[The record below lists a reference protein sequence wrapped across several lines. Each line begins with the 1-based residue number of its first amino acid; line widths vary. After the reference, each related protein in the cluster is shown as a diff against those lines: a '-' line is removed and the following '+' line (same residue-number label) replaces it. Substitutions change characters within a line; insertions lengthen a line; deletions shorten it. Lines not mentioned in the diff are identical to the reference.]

1 MSGTRLYVILEPM
14 LIQTLAALWVAGS
27 LAAPPAAG
35 TQPYQPAKARK
46 RFVSLTVEQQ
56 SVQPSSFAQHPVQE
70 LLGGRRVE
78 DVHLQPYQYRTRDQ
92 LTTVTVLEY
101 RKPGYGIGATLYP
114 FGSSEGATLALRGSI
129 ESMPT
134 IHLSFEGEAPAPT
147 YDLTG
152 GRAVDVG
159 VGIDMSDRSGGWG
172 VGSHA
177 FVIGGVGR
185 AQTDQRDGTRYFGEG
200 GGGIMFG
207 PFGVDIA
214 VKYIVTRFDLPETH
228 ELRTIPV
235 CVRGTLTF

>member
-14 LIQTLAALWVAGS
+14 LIQTLAALWVAGA
-27 LAAPPAAG
+27 LAAPPQAA
-35 TQPYQPAKARK
+35 TQPYHAAKARK
-46 RFVSLTVEQQ
+46 RFISLTFEKQ
-56 SVQPSSFAQHPVQE
+56 SVQPSAFEEHPLQE
-70 LLGGRRVE
+70 LLGGRRVD
-78 DVHLQPYQYRTRDQ
+78 DVHLQPYQYQTRDQ

-101 RKPGYGIGATLYP
+101 RKPAFGVGATIYP
-114 FGSSEGATLALRGSI
+114 FGSSEGATLAIRGSI

-134 IHLSFEGEAPAPT
+134 IHLAFDGEAPAPT

-152 GRAVDVG
+152 GRALDVG
-159 VGIDMSDRSGGWG
+159 VGLDMSDRSPGWG

-207 PFGVDIA
+207 PFGFDIS
-214 VKYIVTRFDLPETH
+214 VKYVVTRFDMPAAH
-228 ELRTIPV
+228 ELRTIPI

>member
-1 MSGTRLYVILEPM
+1 M

-27 LAAPPAAG
+27 LAAQPGA
-35 TQPYQPAKARK
+35 THPYQAQKARK
-46 RFVSLTVEQQ
+46 RFISITFDKQY
-56 SVQPSSFAQHPVQE
+56 VQPSAFEDHPLQE
-70 LLGGRRVE
+70 LLGGRRVD
-78 DVHLQPYQYRTRDQ
+78 DVHLQPYQYQTRDQ

-101 RKPGYGIGATLYP
+101 NKPGYAVGATIYP
-114 FGSSEGATLALRGSI
+114 LGSSEGATLAIRGSI

-134 IHLSFEGEAPAPT
+134 IHLLFDGPAPAPT

-152 GRAVDVG
+152 GRALDVG
-159 VGIDMSDRSGGWG
+159 VGLDMSDRSPGWG

-177 FVIGGVGR
+177 FVLGGVGR

-207 PFGVDIA
+207 PFGVDVS
-214 VKYIVTRFDLPETH
+214 VKYIVTNFDLPVAH
-228 ELRTIPV
+228 GLRTIPI